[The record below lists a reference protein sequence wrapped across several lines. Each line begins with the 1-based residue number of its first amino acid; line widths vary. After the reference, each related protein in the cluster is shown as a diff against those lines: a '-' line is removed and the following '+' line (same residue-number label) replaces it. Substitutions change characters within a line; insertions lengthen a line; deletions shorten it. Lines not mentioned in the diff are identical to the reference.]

1 MFQNL
6 FKEMFNGLCIKQYQ
20 MGVKEG
26 THLNRRAHNW
36 TNGSLKKKN
45 KENKE
50 LSLQNN

>member
-20 MGVKEG
+20 RGVKEG
-26 THLNRRAHNW
+26 TQLNKW
-36 TNGSLKKKN
+36 VTEKN

-50 LSLQNN
+50 LCLQNKLMAD